1 MAITNT
7 DKIKHIVAVMSG
19 KGGTGKSVITSLLAT
34 SLQSLGHRV
43 GILDGDLTNPTIRCL
58 FGVKC
63 ELSLSD
69 AGRIE
74 PLRSS
79 TGVEMMS
86 MDLFLEDE
94 NTPLGWQG
102 PMISSALKQFY
113 KDTEWGQLDYLL
125 IDLSPCSSDATLTVL
140 QSFPLDGVII
150 VASPQV
156 VVTKGVKKCINLVY
170 QLNGTIIGVV
180 ENMVYFET
188 SKDERYASYNP
199 SCGDELAAM
208 AGAPLLAQ
216 FSFDKKLTAL
226 CDAGRIEEYHTS
238 DCDTLA
244 TNFLVCLKTERQL
257 QQRNS

>member
-1 MAITNT
+1 MASTNT
-7 DKIKHIVAVMSG
+7 DKIKHIVAIMSG

-43 GILDGDLTNPTIRCL
+43 GILDGDLTDPTIRCL

-69 AGRIE
+69 AGGIE
-74 PLRSS
+74 PLSSS

-86 MDLFLEDE
+86 MDMFLGDE

-125 IDLSPCSSDATLTVL
+125 IDLPPCSSDATLTVL

-180 ENMVYFET
+180 ENMVHFET
-188 SKDERYASYNP
+188 PMGESYAVYGP

-208 AGAPLLAQ
+208 ADAPLLAQ
-216 FSFDKKLTAL
+216 FPFDTKLTAL
-226 CDAGRIEEYHTS
+226 CDAGRIEEYHAES
-238 DCDTLA
+238 CNTLA
-244 TNFLVCLKTERQL
+244 TNFIKALEARDQTRVP
-257 QQRNS
+257 S

>member
-1 MAITNT
+1 MANTNT

-43 GILDGDLTNPTIRCL
+43 GILDGDLTDPTIRCL
-58 FGVKC
+58 FGVKS

-69 AGRIE
+69 AGGIE

-79 TGVEMMS
+79 RGVEMMS
-86 MDLFLEDE
+86 MDMFLEDG

-102 PMISSALKQFY
+102 PMISSALRQSY
-113 KDTEWGQLDYLL
+113 KDTEWSQLDYLL

-150 VASPQV
+150 VASPQA
-156 VVTKGVKKCINLVY
+156 VVTKGVKKCINLVH

-180 ENMVYFET
+180 ENMVHFET
-188 SKDERYASYNP
+188 PKGERYAVYGP

-208 AGAPLLAQ
+208 ADAPLLAQ
-216 FSFDKKLTAL
+216 FPFDTQLTAL
-226 CDAGRIEEYHTS
+226 CDAGRIEEYHTGA
-238 DCDTLA
+238 CDTLA
-244 TNFLVCLKTERQL
+244 TNFLTYLMAERQL
-257 QQRNS
+257 QQTQ